1 MVMVRQSLLDSSRLG
16 SYMILLQVTPTCFSP
31 LVPMQIHC
39 VAQYRT
45 FHSCWGFFASLFE
58 HGLNSI
64 PTAYFAYV
72 ELYLYLLY
80 LVCWRGK
87 CVLNAMAVYIGLF
100 CEPFWNQ
107 SPFHMQIAYIIS
119 CKNLQPPVCICWEW
133 TFQRRQT
140 SSTSTYL
147 CYDDKE
153 LEEATFKNIC
163 LGNCKF
169 LWGKK
174 AILIQAKPTWGIFI
188 ELHMCPWGIF
198 KTEMDSLK
206 K

>member
-119 CKNLQPPVCICWEW
+119 CSLQYAYVENGLFRDVRPLQHLLIYAIMTKN
-133 TFQRRQT
+133 
-140 SSTSTYL
+140 
-147 CYDDKE
+147 
-153 LEEATFKNIC
+153 
-163 LGNCKF
+163 
-169 LWGKK
+169 
-174 AILIQAKPTWGIFI
+174 
-188 ELHMCPWGIF
+188 
-198 KTEMDSLK
+198 
-206 K
+206 